1 MTSHEE
7 PQEFSIYRDRDRD
20 PLAVMSML
28 SLLTILVVFGVSGM
42 SLDSKSRVYM
52 MHRVLQ
58 RVRNVPV
65 IFPLAVVVSSLHC
78 DVFGATI
85 Q

>member
-7 PQEFSIYRDRDRD
+7 PQELSIYCDRDCD

-42 SLDSKSRVYM
+42 SIDSKSRVHV
-52 MHRVLQ
+52 MHRVYYSESGMPQ
-58 RVRNVPV
+58 
-65 IFPLAVVVSSLHC
+65 
-78 DVFGATI
+78 
-85 Q
+85 